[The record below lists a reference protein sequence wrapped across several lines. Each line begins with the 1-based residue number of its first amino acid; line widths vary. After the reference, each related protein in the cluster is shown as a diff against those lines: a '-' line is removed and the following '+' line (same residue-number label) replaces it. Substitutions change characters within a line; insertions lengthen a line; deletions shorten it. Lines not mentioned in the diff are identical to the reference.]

1 MKTLISSVVLTLL
14 SLSSIPVSAQFE
26 GDISYKVYYPQ
37 QSETETLDVD
47 MFITRERVLIS
58 SSSTM
63 DVMAG
68 LKTTG
73 VLVRNDLQDFVLI
86 TEENEGIK
94 VQKNELDN
102 IVNLMNR
109 MQGKDANAQRPVF
122 RWDERVEETGNT
134 REINGYETSEFVLKG
149 DNENE
154 YVSVWLTEQIKVNWG
169 LLLDAWYDAGAGQF
183 DQDIPIEI
191 VMNNNSFPLLVEA
204 YKNGSAVMRAT
215 ATSVETGSIDR
226 SKTELPSGMKLIGLS
241 EIMMN
246 MFMQNR

>member
-1 MKTLISSVVLTLL
+1 M
-14 SLSSIPVSAQFE
+14 
-26 GDISYKVYYPQ
+26 
-37 QSETETLDVD
+37 D
-47 MFITRERVLIS
+47 MSITRERVFIS
-58 SSSTM
+58 SNSTM

-68 LKTTG
+68 LRTKG

-86 TEENEGIK
+86 TADDEGIK

-109 MQGKDANAQRPVF
+109 MQSKDANAQRPGF
-122 RWDERVEETGNT
+122 RWDERVVETGNK
-134 REINGYETSEFVLKG
+134 REISGYETSEFVLKG
-149 DNENE
+149 DSEHE
-154 YVSVWLTEQIKVNWG
+154 YVSVWLTDQIKVNWG

-183 DQDIPIEI
+183 EQDIPIEL
-191 VMNNNSFPLLVEA
+191 VMNSNSFPLLVEA
-204 YKNGSAVMRAT
+204 YKNGSAVMRGF
-215 ATSVETGSIDR
+215 ATSVETESIEK